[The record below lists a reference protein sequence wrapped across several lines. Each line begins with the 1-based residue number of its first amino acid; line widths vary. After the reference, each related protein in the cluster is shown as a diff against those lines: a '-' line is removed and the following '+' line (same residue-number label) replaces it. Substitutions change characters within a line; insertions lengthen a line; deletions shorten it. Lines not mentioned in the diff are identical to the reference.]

1 MILLRRLRRITK
13 LFWCV
18 VFFFILCP
26 LGLFFLMVVPGF
38 IVEDITLGLNLIKQ
52 FNILHGLGILLRPIW
67 ATILIVGSIFLI
79 LCADDLV
86 RGWFGD

>member
-1 MILLRRLRRITK
+1 
-13 LFWCV
+13 
-18 VFFFILCP
+18 
-26 LGLFFLMVVPGF
+26 MVVPGF